1 MAVRGDQVWHY
12 KALLKALTVTN
23 LQIATEKVGLY
34 DKFSNIK
41 WIVKMLFFFSFEGE
55 KVVS

>member
-1 MAVRGDQVWHY
+1 MAVKGDQVWHY
-12 KALLKALTVTN
+12 NALLKALTVTN

-41 WIVKMLFFFSFEGE
+41 RTVKKLFFLPEGE